1 MSITDTNVNYL
12 IERLRLHLGDF
23 TAPYRYLNEW
33 LETSLLVAVEALM
46 PRWNYKYILSE
57 TNQVSRNANHVYA
70 FASPPIIQRGDV
82 WPIVVQA
89 SIIIK
94 EGSLENQ
101 SWNFA
106 AWRDAEIQYSNLE
119 ESRSK
124 DASLRRDIA
133 LLENMLPERTKRL
146 AQPRKGHLPGYLG
159 NPYEHD

>member
-1 MSITDTNVNYL
+1 VSITDTNVNYL

-119 ESRSK
+119 GSRSK

-133 LLENMLPERTKRL
+133 LLEDMLPERTKRL